1 MKLQC
6 VILAGG
12 LATRLKPI
20 TEKIPK
26 SMLKIKDTPFLEYQI
41 ELLGKNNIDEII
53 VCVGYLSEQIESY
66 FGNGERFGVNI
77 KYSYEK
83 DQLLGTGG
91 AIRNAWSLLQNNFF
105 VIYGD
110 SYLNINYGAVYRY
123 FLKINYSSLL
133 VIYKNK
139 NKWDKSNVVFK
150 SGVVELYDKKSQTP
164 EIKYIDYGLS
174 ILSKK
179 VIKEVPEGVFY
190 DLANLYKRLAREK
203 KLAGYEVFRRF
214 YEIGSKR
221 GLKEFKDFMEREG
234 G

>member
-53 VCVGYLSEQIESY
+53 VCVGYLSKQIESY